1 MVNSLILVMASKTQV
16 KSTRW
21 RRKEER
27 KKEKTNNEATK
38 LAKIETEIRN
48 PKKKEGAFFRFSFQ

>member
-1 MVNSLILVMASKTQV
+1 MITTETLD
-16 KSTRW
+16 
-21 RRKEER
+21 EEGR